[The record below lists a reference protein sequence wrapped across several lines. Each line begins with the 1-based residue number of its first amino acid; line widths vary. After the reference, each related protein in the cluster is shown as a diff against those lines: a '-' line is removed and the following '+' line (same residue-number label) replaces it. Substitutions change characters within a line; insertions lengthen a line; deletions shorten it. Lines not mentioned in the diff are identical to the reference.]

1 MSATRERDEG
11 REAATHPD
19 LPDRADGSTELSF
32 REALLVLFYDP
43 AVRNYTI
50 AVFSALAMI
59 FLVLFQQA
67 SDLGGAMIVL
77 LGVAGV
83 LFRWVAVAPI
93 NLLILTYFMAFPFGI
108 PGDGSS
114 YKFEIENGRFRV
126 PDLILVLSALVYVA
140 CHYRLIGLVH
150 QGVAYDG
157 AAKRRDE
164 TPTRRP
170 AALIAPSELGIL
182 LGLAVLFT
190 VVGQLIWWYATGV
203 EINPTEDF
211 PILWVGAGRTTRDRE
226 EFGVFPIRATIF
238 FILLG
243 LLFFGTLIA
252 RLVFRYWQLRMMS
265 AAEAGTILLDGGW
278 VETKRERSRLEKWR
292 LWGRKRAEARA
303 KAEAEAEEIE
313 QAKER
318 ATKAQAERRREER
331 ERREQRKPRR
341 PERRGTR

>member
-1 MSATRERDEG
+1 MSATRDRDH
-11 REAATHPD
+11 RESATHPD
-19 LPDRADGSTELSF
+19 LPDRRDGSTELSF
-32 REALLVLFYDP
+32 RETLLVLFYDP
-43 AVRNYTI
+43 AVRNYPI

-67 SDLGGAMIVL
+67 SDVGGAIIVL
-77 LGVAGV
+77 LGTAGV

-108 PGDGSS
+108 PGDASPD
-114 YKFEIENGRFRV
+114 KFEIENGRFRI
-126 PDLILVLSALVYVA
+126 PDVILVMSALVYVA
-140 CHYRLIGLVH
+140 CHYRLVGLVH
-150 QGVAYDG
+150 QAVAYDG

-164 TPTRRP
+164 APTRRP
-170 AALIAPSELGIL
+170 AALVAPSEIGIL
-182 LGLAVLFT
+182 LGLAALFT
-190 VVGQLIWWYATGV
+190 VIGQLIWWYATGV

-226 EFGVFPIRATIF
+226 EFGIFPIRTTIF

-252 RLVFRYWQLRMMS
+252 RLVFRYWQLRMMN
-265 AAEAGTILLDGGW
+265 AAEAGMILLDGGW

-292 LWGRKRAEARA
+292 LWGRNREEARK
-303 KAEAEAEEIE
+303 KAAAEAEEIE

-318 ATKAQAERRREER
+318 AARARAERHREER
-331 ERREQRKPRR
+331 QRREHRQPRR
-341 PERRGTR
+341 HERGGTR